1 MVDNKRLKIIQI
13 QIKITRKKK
22 TRRKTVETGLKGE
35 TKPEGSKNHRRVVK
49 SRNTNRTLKAI
60 GQTIEVNHDS

>member
-13 QIKITRKKK
+13 QIKITRKNK